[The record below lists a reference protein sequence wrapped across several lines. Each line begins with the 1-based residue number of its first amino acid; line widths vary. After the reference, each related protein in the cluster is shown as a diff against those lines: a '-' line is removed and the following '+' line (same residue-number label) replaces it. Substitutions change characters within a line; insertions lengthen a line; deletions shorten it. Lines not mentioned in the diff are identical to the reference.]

1 MPRPQWSARLARPI
15 QVKGGPPLRTL
26 HNARA
31 FVLGLPDGIQDRQ
44 ALIRGNPGKRP
55 IRPEPEPEVP
65 SNVPEPP
72 KFLSGYAMDANGGAW
87 RRSYTA
93 SAC

>member
-31 FVLGLPDGIQDRQ
+31 LVLGLPDGIQDRQ
-44 ALIRGNPGKRP
+44 AWQRAEGGDVEAATKQVELTLFLQARWKL
-55 IRPEPEPEVP
+55 
-65 SNVPEPP
+65 PP
-72 KFLSGYAMDANGGAW
+72 
-87 RRSYTA
+87 
-93 SAC
+93 